1 MDPINVYN
9 RCMIDKPYTED
20 FKIYSKSYLQ
30 KVVAELQ
37 LLEEYEKCIELNKF
51 INRRFPHLKDYSL

>member
-1 MDPINVYN
+1 
-9 RCMIDKPYTED
+9 MIDKPYTED

-30 KVVAELQ
+30 KVVVELQ

-51 INRRFPHLKDYSL
+51 INRRFTHLKDYSL